1 VIINGKTKEIIDVRE
16 GRGHEHDFS
25 LFKRTIG
32 TEIHEDILMYGDL
45 GYLGI
50 NDFHANSITPIKAT
64 KLHSLSG
71 KEKAYNKRLARKR
84 VAVEHINAKIKTFK
98 CMAHPYRNHC
108 KRHLLRLSL
117 ICGII
122 NFENRRV

>member
-1 VIINGKTKEIIDVRE
+1 VVINGKSRKIIDIAE
-16 GRGHEHDFS
+16 GLGHEHDFT

-32 TEIHEDILMYGDL
+32 TMMDEDILMYGDL

-50 NDFHANSITPIKAT
+50 YDYHANSIIPIKAG
-64 KLHSLSG
+64 KNSPLSE

-98 CMAHPYRNHC
+98 IMAYPYRNHC

-122 NFENRRV
+122 NFENRCK

>member
-1 VIINGKTKEIIDVRE
+1 MIINGKSRKIIDVAE
-16 GRGHEHDFS
+16 GLGHEHDFNI
-25 LFKRTIG
+25 FKRTIG
-32 TEIHEDILMYGDL
+32 TRIDEKILMYGDL

-50 NDFHANSITPIKAT
+50 YDYHANSIIPIKAS
-64 KLHSLSG
+64 KNNPLSE

-98 CMAHPYRNHC
+98 IMAYPYRNHC

-117 ICGII
+117 ICGVI
-122 NFENRRV
+122 NFENRCK

>member
-1 VIINGKTKEIIDVRE
+1 MD
-16 GRGHEHDFS
+16 
-25 LFKRTIG
+25 
-32 TEIHEDILMYGDL
+32 EDILMYGDL

-50 NDFHANSITPIKAT
+50 YDYHANSIIPIKAS
-64 KLHSLSG
+64 KNNPLSE

-98 CMAHPYRNHC
+98 IMAYPYRNHC

-117 ICGII
+117 ICGVI
-122 NFENRRV
+122 NFENRCK

>member
-1 VIINGKTKEIIDVRE
+1 MVINGESRKIIDVAE
-16 GRGHEHDFS
+16 GVGHEHDFS

-32 TEIHEDILMYGDL
+32 TKMDEDILMYGDL

-50 NDFHANSITPIKAT
+50 YDYHANSIIPIKAS
-64 KLHSLSG
+64 KNNPLSE

-98 CMAHPYRNHC
+98 IMAYPYRNHC

-122 NFENRRV
+122 NFENRCK